1 MAQLISS
8 NITIAGTPIKQ
19 ITSFQLTQNI
29 FDHHYFRL
37 VCPAESLEG
46 MEGGMLTSSRNLIGE
61 VLQASFSTPA
71 TGSGLKFRGI
81 VMQVEADRFS
91 GHTGNIVISGTSP
104 TIVLD
109 NGPHCK
115 S

>member
-8 NITIAGTPIKQ
+8 NITIAGNPIKQ

-37 VCPAESLEG
+37 VVPAESLEHT
-46 MEGGMLTSSRNLIGE
+46 EGGMLQSSRNLIGG
-61 VLQASFSTPA
+61 VLQASIA
-71 TGSGLKFRGI
+71 QGEEDGLQFRGI

-91 GHTGNIVISGTSP
+91 GHTGNIIISG
-104 TIVLD
+104 
-109 NGPHCK
+109 
-115 S
+115 

>member
-1 MAQLISS
+1 MPTADCRFTACPDESGFHDLQIPITINDIPFFMAQLISS

-46 MEGGMLTSSRNLIGE
+46 LEGGML
-61 VLQASFSTPA
+61 V
-71 TGSGLKFRGI
+71 
-81 VMQVEADRFS
+81 
-91 GHTGNIVISGTSP
+91 
-104 TIVLD
+104 
-109 NGPHCK
+109 
-115 S
+115 